1 MDLQNSPSTIVTSRF
16 LLCLGVSDRSLFS
29 LFSSFLKRFATCG
42 PSSFLEAEGPVQIT
56 EGRAAES
63 VLVGLLLAEEYSEEP
78 VFIVVGDGL
87 VVKVMKVG
95 EVEVSDTRGEVG
107 LEAIAAS

>member
-1 MDLQNSPSTIVTSRF
+1 M
-16 LLCLGVSDRSLFS
+16 
-29 LFSSFLKRFATCG
+29 
-42 PSSFLEAEGPVQIT
+42 QIT

-63 VLVGLLLAEEYSEEP
+63 VLVGLLLLAEEYSEEP

-95 EVEVSDTRGEVG
+95 EVEVNETCGEVG
-107 LEAIAAS
+107 FEAIAAS